1 MFDSINKVLTNV
13 FSNKEEDKEGFAGHI
28 IIRPSG
34 TSALLA
40 FLLTVFLYLA
50 IVSAIGMYLW
60 NNVLTKLV
68 PGVKPAKSIWQIL
81 GLVLLTQLLF
91 N

>member
-13 FSNKEEDKEGFAGHI
+13 FSNKEEKEEGFSGRI
-28 IIRPSG
+28 IVQPSG
-34 TSALLA
+34 SSALIA
-40 FLLTVFLYLA
+40 FILTVFLYLA
-50 IVSAIGMYLW
+50 IVSAIGMFLW

-68 PGVKPAKSIWQIL
+68 SGVKPAKSIWQIL

>member
-13 FSNKEEDKEGFAGHI
+13 FSNKEEKEEGFSGHI
-28 IIRPSG
+28 VIQPSG
-34 TSALLA
+34 SSALIA
-40 FLLTVFLYLA
+40 FILTVFLYLA

-68 PGVKPAKSIWQIL
+68 SGVKPAKSIWQIL

>member
-13 FSNKEEDKEGFAGHI
+13 FSNKEEKKEGFSGHI
-28 IIRPSG
+28 IIQPSG
-34 TSALLA
+34 TSALIA
-40 FLLTVFLYLA
+40 FILTVFLYLA

>member
-1 MFDSINKVLTNV
+1 MFDSINKVLTNL
-13 FSNKEEDKEGFAGHI
+13 FSNKQENEEGFSGHMI
-28 IIRPSG
+28 IQPSG
-34 TSALLA
+34 SSALIA
-40 FLLTVFLYLA
+40 FILTIFLYLA

-68 PGVKPAKSIWQIL
+68 SGVKPAKSIWQIL